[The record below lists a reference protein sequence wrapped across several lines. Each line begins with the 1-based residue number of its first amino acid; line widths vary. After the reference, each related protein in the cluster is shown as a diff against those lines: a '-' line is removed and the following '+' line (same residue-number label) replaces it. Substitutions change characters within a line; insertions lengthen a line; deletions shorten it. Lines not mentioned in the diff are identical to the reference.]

1 LPIYSFKEDRKLK
14 NFRPIIVFIL
24 LLSLVTACNQQKVNQ
39 DEFVVFAH
47 HENMNNELRESLFIC
62 FNTEE
67 IIYQVDNDN
76 NVLIKNKDVNHA
88 VTRCS

>member
-1 LPIYSFKEDRKLK
+1 M
-14 NFRPIIVFIL
+14 L
-24 LLSLVTACNQQKVNQ
+24 LLSLVTACNQQKVDK

-47 HENMNNELRESLFIC
+47 QENMNDELRESLFIC
-62 FNTEE
+62 LNTEE

-76 NVLIKNKDVNHA
+76 NVLIKNKDVDHA

>member
-1 LPIYSFKEDRKLK
+1 MK
-14 NFRPIIVFIL
+14 NFRPIIALML
-24 LLSLVTACNQQKVNQ
+24 LLSFVTACNQQKVDK

-47 HENMNNELRESLFIC
+47 QENMNDELRESLFIC
-62 FNTEE
+62 LNTEE

-76 NVLIKNKDVNHA
+76 NVLIKNKDVDHA

>member
-1 LPIYSFKEDRKLK
+1 LK